1 MAKYTPTLL
10 GKDTEIN
17 IAPFFGGGFV
27 DAGAAQLNQA
37 IQNNAQAV
45 TEAKNK
51 KFEQAQ
57 ALRDGIVSGHFS
69 DIMAA
74 EVGEDIAKLATMGTY
89 SEAYAVTLAE
99 ANAKLGVNVAKQAQI
114 TTKAEEIT
122 NQFKEDPSNKY
133 YNRNALGENLG
144 NTIES
149 GGLDTQMID
158 LDNSLINFKG
168 NVANIKDGIVRQ
180 DFQKQL
186 GEITR
191 KAVANGDIKS
201 ANSAYYKLNQTTDGS
216 KFLSGFSVYDA
227 ENGMYVPNFDQTK
240 LPPMGLVEMYKGL
253 DPAAATL
260 MENAVAKMK
269 ADKNVADKDFTDELK
284 KNYEQRF
291 LLNEMRKMAPGGGQT
306 SEDTN
311 QFLSK
316 PQDRTTPDDTPS
328 YDDMENY
335 EMVKDAVNGMADLVN
350 LNPNDFINDNVSYET
365 VNIDGVD
372 VRTLDVTGSGSGTNH
387 RVAIYNV
394 LDNNGN
400 TNREYK
406 EPRKVLLSMDAS
418 GDQTIYFVGGTESQP
433 TYNKLNRRNASDFIL
448 RMANDNFGG
457 GATGITAFKSF
468 YKIAK
473 DKNEINRDG
482 SYTQFGSF
490 NATDDNVLSNEID
503 NTNEARNTANS
514 GPAYT
519 TQELNNMFE
528 TSDIPTIN
536 EKLIE
541 INQDNLNNVRIYN
554 TLESKSDGKVN
565 DGKKFKVV
573 HFKRPDDN
581 RQFYNFNNSWGVLT
595 YQNVEG
601 NGQYGEP
608 QTIKVKTKDYFN
620 LIGAPGSADFNVNPT
635 ER

>member
-37 IQNNAQAV
+37 VQNNARAV

-89 SEAYAVTLAE
+89 SEAYQVTLAE

-114 TTKAEEIT
+114 TNKAEEIT

-158 LDNSLINFKG
+158 LDNSLINFK
-168 NVANIKDGIVRQ
+168 NDVVNIKDGIVRQ

-191 KAVANGDIKS
+191 KAVRDGDMKS
-201 ANSAYYKLNQTTDGS
+201 VNSAYYKLNQTTDGT
-216 KFLSGFSVYDA
+216 KFISGFSTYDA

-240 LPPMGLVEMYKGL
+240 LPPMGLVEMYRGL

-291 LLNEMRKMAPGGGQT
+291 LLDEMKKMAPGGGAT
-306 SEDTN
+306 SEDTEKY
-311 QFLSK
+311 LSK
-316 PQDRTTPDDTPS
+316 PQGPQPRDEGPDYEDLQ
-328 YDDMENY
+328 DY
-335 EMVKDAVNGMADLVN
+335 EMIKDAVNSMADLVN
-350 LNPNDFINDNVSYET
+350 LNPNDFINNNVPYQT

-372 VRTLDVTGSGSGTNH
+372 VRTLDVSGAGAGTNH
-387 RVAIYNV
+387 RVAIYNEP
-394 LDNNGN
+394 DGNGN
-400 TNREYK
+400 MTRTYK
-406 EPRKVLLSMDAS
+406 EPRQVLLSMSED
-418 GDQTIYFVGGTESQP
+418 GDQTIYFVGGTSSQP

-448 RMANDNFGG
+448 RMADNNFGS
-457 GATGITAFKSF
+457 GATGVKAYKSF

-473 DKNEINRDG
+473 DRREINADG
-482 SYTQFGSF
+482 SYTQFGAF

-503 NTNEARNTANS
+503 NTNEARNEANR
-514 GPAYT
+514 GPAFT
-519 TQELNNMFE
+519 TVELNNMFE
-528 TSDIPTIN
+528 TNDIPTIN
-536 EKLIE
+536 EKLVE
-541 INQDNLNNVRIYN
+541 INKDNLNNVRIYN

-601 NGQYGEP
+601 NGKYGEE
-608 QTIKVKTKDYFN
+608 QTIKVNTKDYFN